1 MSPALV
7 SPHKVEIN
15 APDGAAALALERR
28 LVDLSPT
35 ARMRDDRW
43 VVDVPVVRDLP
54 LLEYEVCEWLRQSGF
69 GETTLWIDDHRI
81 KVCSTRPTARR
92 STHWDFIG

>member
-7 SPHKVEIN
+7 TPHKVAID

-28 LVDLSPT
+28 LADLSPT

-43 VVDVPVVRDLP
+43 VVDVPVVRDVP
-54 LLEYEVCEWLRQSGF
+54 LLEYEVCEWLRQIGF
-69 GETTLWIDDHRI
+69 DQTTLRIDDHRV
-81 KVCSTRPTARR
+81 KVCSTRPTYHR
-92 STHWDFIG
+92 SSHWDFIG